1 VSEVP
6 YKAWRI
12 TPSFFIEEVTLVS
25 STRYGSHV
33 SDKGKWYAPL
43 SDLFDTKDAAKHTA
57 LRRLEERREKAQ
69 KTLDAVPRLLANLEK

>member
-1 VSEVP
+1 MKEFP

-57 LRRLEERREKAQ
+57 LLRLEERRERAQ